1 MKFLHDEGVVLRKH
15 HSGEKDEVV
24 VLFTKQQGKMAFL
37 SKGSRDLKSRKAG
50 ALQLFNTVAFQANE
64 GKGKLP
70 YLRQVKSLR
79 SRGFS
84 LVSDASKNLD
94 DFYRAAEI
102 LKLADQYLHELQSV
116 QNVYNDLTLALDRV
130 KMPTVFL
137 VFWVRMLQDLGY
149 IPDWS
154 SCCICHEKLE
164 LSAALQFSTEN
175 KGFAHSL
182 CCQKHSDTGNM
193 SKLIDRDVI
202 KVLVHW
208 QRVGIDE
215 ALKVEVSEALQGE
228 MRSLLEAIEIH

>member
-24 VLFTKQQGKMAFL
+24 ILFTKQQGKMAFL

-84 LVSDASKNLD
+84 LVGDASKNLD

-102 LKLADQYLHELQSV
+102 LKLADQYLHELQNV
-116 QNVYNDLTLALDRV
+116 QNVYNDLTLALDRA
-130 KMPTVFL
+130 KIPTVFL
-137 VFWVRMLQDLGY
+137 VFWVRLLQDLGY
-149 IPDWS
+149 VPDWTA
-154 SCCICHEKLE
+154 CCMCHKKLD
-164 LSAALQFSTEN
+164 LSAAVQFSLEN
-175 KGFAHSL
+175 RGFAHLL
-182 CCQKHSDTGNM
+182 CCQDDPDRRKMTKQVDSDVM
-193 SKLIDRDVI
+193 
-202 KVLVHW
+202 KVLAYW
-208 QRVGIDE
+208 QRVNLDD
-215 ALKVEVSEALQGE
+215 ALKVEVSEGLQAD
-228 MRSLLEAIEIH
+228 MRALLEAIEIH

>member
-24 VLFTKQQGKMAFL
+24 ILLTKQQGKMAFL

-84 LVSDASKNLD
+84 LVSDASNNLD

-102 LKLADQYLHELQSV
+102 LKLADQYLHELQNV

-130 KMPTVFL
+130 KTPTVFF
-137 VFWVRMLQDLGY
+137 VFWVRLLQDLGY

-154 SCCICHEKLE
+154 SCCMCHEKLD
-164 LSAALQFSTEN
+164 LSVVVQFSTEN
-175 KGFAHSL
+175 KGFAHAL
-182 CCQKHSDTGNM
+182 CCQKNPDMRNM
-193 SKLIDRDVI
+193 SKLVDSDLM
-202 KVLVHW
+202 KVLVYW
-208 QRVGIDE
+208 QRVGVDD
-215 ALKVEVSEALQGE
+215 ALKVEVPEHLQGQI
-228 MRSLLEAIEIH
+228 RSVLEVIEIH